1 MLFRE
6 KKNRLFIGLELN
18 HVNAQISFCSS
29 EKPEPETVSLV
40 AGKEQFAIPTV
51 LCKRKGVNQWF
62 FGRDAQK
69 RSEEEEGIL
78 VDRLLARACAGEQI
92 TLEEEQFDAVS
103 LLALFVKHS
112 LSVMLL
118 GSGVERPDYLMIT
131 VEQADSRMLEVLSGV
146 GSYLQMD
153 REHLF
158 FQSHAESFYQY
169 CMHQPEE
176 LRTHEVMIF
185 EYASDYLKSY
195 RLEYNRKTNPIV
207 AFTTQKE
214 FPDMR
219 LTPFSEDETA
229 AAQQARQRDEE
240 FAAIIGQETA
250 ERIVSCVYLIGDGYQ
265 GDWCKESLRLLCS
278 KRRVFQGN
286 NLYSKG
292 ACYAAY
298 ERIHPGSAS
307 SKYIFLG
314 RDKIKV
320 NIGMNAVV
328 QGREQYYP
336 LIDAGVNWFD
346 VKRECD
352 LMLESGNE
360 LTFVLTPLNGAQRRV
375 LVMKLNGL
383 PEEGTHMTRLHMALW
398 FPSEERFAVRVEDLG
413 FGSFFESSGLS
424 WEQEVAV
431 SQERAGGG

>member
-18 HVNAQISFCSS
+18 HVSAQISFCSS
-29 EKPEPETVSLV
+29 EKPEPETVSFV
-40 AGKEQFAIPTV
+40 AGEEQYGIPTA
-51 LCKRKGVNQWF
+51 LCKRQGVNQWF
-62 FGRDAQK
+62 FGKDAYK
-69 RSEEEEGIL
+69 HSEEGDGIL
-78 VDRLLARACAGEQI
+78 VDRLLARACAGEQV

-103 LLALFVKHS
+103 LLALFIKHS

-118 GSGVERPDYLMIT
+118 GSGAERPDYLMIT
-131 VEQADSRMLEVLSGV
+131 VEQADCRMLEVLSGV

-158 FQSHAESFYQY
+158 VQSHAESFYQY

-176 LRTHEVMIF
+176 LRTHEVLIF
-185 EYASDYLKSY
+185 EYDSDDMKSY
-195 RLEYNRKTNPIV
+195 RLEYNRRTSPIV

-214 FPDMR
+214 FPQMALKPVSGDEAEAAALEAQR
-219 LTPFSEDETA
+219 DAQFSAIIEEETA
-229 AAQQARQRDEE
+229 D
-240 FAAIIGQETA
+240 
-250 ERIVSCVYLIGDGYQ
+250 RIVSCVYLIGDGYR
-265 GDWCKESLRLLCS
+265 GNWCKESLRLLCS

-298 ERIHPGSAS
+298 ERIHPGTVS

-314 RDKIKV
+314 KDKIKV

-328 QGREQYYP
+328 EGKEQYYP

-346 VKRECD
+346 IRRECD
-352 LMLESGNE
+352 VMLESGNE

-375 LVMKLNGL
+375 LAMKLSGL
-383 PEEGTHMTRLHMALW
+383 PEERSYMTRLHMEIR
-398 FPSEERFAVRVEDLG
+398 FVSEERFLVRVADLG
-413 FGSFFESSGLS
+413 FGSFFEGSGLS

-431 SQERAGGG
+431 P

>member
-18 HVNAQISFCSS
+18 HSSAQISFCSS

-40 AGKEQFAIPTV
+40 AGKEQFAIPTA
-51 LCKRKGVNQWF
+51 LCKRHGVNQWF
-62 FGRDAQK
+62 FGRDAWK
-69 RSEEEEGIL
+69 HSEEGDGIL
-78 VDRLLARACAGEQI
+78 VDRLLSRACAGEQV
-92 TLEEEQFDAVS
+92 TLEDEQFDAVS
-103 LLALFVKHS
+103 LLALFIKHS

-118 GSGVERPDYLMIT
+118 GSGAERPDYLMIT
-131 VEQADSRMLEVLSGV
+131 VEEADSRMLEVLSGV
-146 GSYLQMD
+146 GEYLQMD

-185 EYASDYLKSY
+185 EYASECLKTY
-195 RLEYNRKTNPIV
+195 RLEYNRRTSPIV
-207 AFTTQKE
+207 SFTTQKS
-214 FPDMR
+214 FPNMR
-219 LTPFSEDETA
+219 LVPFTGDEA
-229 AAQQARQRDEE
+229 AISRQERQRDEE
-240 FAAIIGQETA
+240 FAAIIEEETR
-250 ERIVSCVYLIGDGYQ
+250 ERIVSCAYLIGDGYQ

-298 ERIHPGSAS
+298 ERIHPTGVSA
-307 SKYIFLG
+307 KYLFLG
-314 RDKIKV
+314 KDKIKV

-328 QGREQYYP
+328 AGKEQYYP

-346 VKRECD
+346 VSREWD
-352 LMLESGNE
+352 VMLESGNE
-360 LTFVLTPLNGAQRRV
+360 LFFVLTPLNGASRRT
-375 LVMKLNGL
+375 LLMKLNGL
-383 PEEGTHMTRLHMALW
+383 PEQDGHMTRLHIRARFL
-398 FPSEERFAVRVEDLG
+398 SETRLAVRVEDLG
-413 FGSFFESSGLS
+413 FGSFFESSGLN
-424 WEQEVAV
+424 WEQEVSV
-431 SQERAGGG
+431 S

>member
-18 HVNAQISFCSS
+18 HVSAQISFCSS

-51 LCKRKGVNQWF
+51 LCKRHGVNQWF
-62 FGRDAQK
+62 FGRDAW
-69 RSEEEEGIL
+69 RHSEEGDGIL
-78 VDRLLARACAGEQI
+78 VERLLERACAGEQV
-92 TLEEEQFDAVS
+92 TLEDEQFDAVS
-103 LLALFVKHS
+103 LLALFIKHS

-118 GSGVERPDYLMIT
+118 GSGAERPDYLMIT

-146 GSYLQMD
+146 GGYLQMD

-185 EYASDYLKSY
+185 EYASEFLKTY
-195 RLEYNRKTNPIV
+195 RLEFNRKTSPIV
-207 AFTTQKE
+207 AYIKE
-214 FPDMR
+214 KSFPQMR
-219 LTPFSEDETA
+219 PLPFEGDEA
-229 AAQQARQRDEE
+229 AVALQARQRDEA
-240 FAAIIGQETA
+240 FAAIVEEETK
-250 ERIVSCVYLIGDGYQ
+250 ERIVSCAYLIGDGYQ

-298 ERIHPGSAS
+298 ERVYPSTAS
-307 SKYIFLG
+307 SKYLFLG
-314 RDKIKV
+314 RDKLKV

-328 QGREQYYP
+328 DGKEQYYP

-346 VKRECD
+346 VSREWD
-352 LMLESGNE
+352 LLLESGNE
-360 LTFVLTPLNGAQRRV
+360 LFFVLTPLNGGVRRT

-383 PEEGTHMTRLHMALW
+383 PEQDGHMTRLHLKARFL
-398 FPSEERFAVRVEDLG
+398 SEERFAVRVEDLG

-424 WEQEVAV
+424 WEQEVDV
-431 SQERAGGG
+431 L

>member
-18 HVNAQISFCSS
+18 HVSAQISFCSS

-40 AGKEQFAIPTV
+40 AGKEQFAIPMV
-51 LCKRKGVNQWF
+51 LCKRQGVNQWF
-62 FGRDAQK
+62 FGRDAW
-69 RSEEEEGIL
+69 RHSEEGDGIL
-78 VDRLLARACAGEQI
+78 VEHLLERACAGEQV
-92 TLEEEQFDAVS
+92 TLEDEQFDAVS
-103 LLALFVKHS
+103 LLALFIKHS

-118 GSGVERPDYLMIT
+118 GSGAERPDYLMIT
-131 VEQADSRMLEVLSGV
+131 VEQTDSRMLEVLSGV
-146 GSYLQMD
+146 GGYLQMD

-185 EYASDYLKSY
+185 EYASEFLKMY
-195 RLEYNRKTNPIV
+195 RLEFNRKTSPIV
-207 AFTTQKE
+207 AYTKE
-214 FPDMR
+214 KSFPQMR
-219 LTPFSEDETA
+219 LKPFEGDEA
-229 AAQQARQRDEE
+229 AVALQARERDEA
-240 FAAIIGQETA
+240 FAAIIEEETK

-298 ERIHPGSAS
+298 ERVHPSAAS
-307 SKYIFLG
+307 TKYLFLG
-314 RDKIKV
+314 RDKLKV

-328 QGREQYYP
+328 DGKEQYYP
-336 LIDAGVNWFD
+336 LIDACVNWFD
-346 VKRECD
+346 VGREWD
-352 LMLESGNE
+352 LLLESGNE
-360 LTFVLTPLNGAQRRV
+360 LFFVLTPVNGGVRRT

-383 PEEGTHMTRLHMALW
+383 PEQDGHMTRLHLKARFL
-398 FPSEERFAVRVEDLG
+398 SEERFAVRVVDLG

-424 WEQEVAV
+424 WEQEVNV
-431 SQERAGGG
+431 L